1 MIVCICR
8 RLNETA
14 VTTAILCGART
25 PEAVQAHHG
34 CQFNCGKCRPAIAEL
49 IGQHCDAQ
57 VNEDRLQAAE

>member
-14 VTTAILCGART
+14 VNTAIAAGART

-34 CQFNCGKCRPAIAEL
+34 CTFNCGKCRSAIAGM
-49 IGQHCDAQ
+49 IGDHCDAH
-57 VNEDRLQAAE
+57 VHEDMLQAAE